1 MKPGYDLDRLQ
12 KAELDRRHKN
22 ELSFGCKA
30 GKHASVG
37 TGRLTGEMKH
47 RLKWL
52 VPSSK
57 QAWRNE
63 AAHVKAIASSTGKP
77 AQTMLAQQRGET
89 SAR

>member
-1 MKPGYDLDRLQ
+1 MSQ
-12 KAELDRRHKN
+12 N

-30 GKHASVG
+30 GKHATVG
-37 TGRLTGEMKH
+37 TGMLTGEMNH
-47 RLKWL
+47 RVKSR
-52 VPSSK
+52 VPTSK

-63 AAHVKAIASSTGKP
+63 AADVKAIASSTSRKL